1 MRVPATARPQE
12 APPAH
17 ELVLFFT
24 RFPYPTETFLQRE
37 VTAFRALGVR
47 LRLVSLW
54 GGATEF
60 ETQRARA
67 LRDAYAGRLAA
78 RRDDLTA
85 LGRHLGWRCLF
96 HNTGTPPRGAL
107 LWLYMAVGER
117 A

>member
-60 ETQRARA
+60 DGMPVERRLSLCLTQEVHYLSD
-67 LRDAYAGRLAA
+67 LR
-78 RRDDLTA
+78 
-85 LGRHLGWRCLF
+85 
-96 HNTGTPPRGAL
+96 
-107 LWLYMAVGER
+107 
-117 A
+117 